1 MRRTGRVLRTVM
13 AASVILITAAPAW
26 ADSMTWEMDGAI
38 TSVSGV
44 FTSFLAV
51 GMPVTLDLF
60 GDAAQVGFA
69 NCPPGSP
76 STDFTV
82 GAELRAGSLAYS
94 GSGLIERNNEEG
106 ACGLLGPHL
115 DLQSFFWSFDGTPP
129 DQSVFALEQVY
140 AFMTP
145 YSTLPTTLGEQ
156 LDSVN
161 AVGGGATGLFPGGF
175 TFSGP
180 LAPVPEPATGAIF
193 ATGVIVLARLRKGR
207 RRQTTTS

>member
-1 MRRTGRVLRTVM
+1 MIPPKSASRTV
-13 AASVILITAAPAW
+13 P
-26 ADSMTWEMDGAI
+26 
-38 TSVSGV
+38 
-44 FTSFLAV
+44 
-51 GMPVTLDLF
+51 PDLRL
-60 GDAAQVGFA
+60 
-69 NCPPGSP
+69 
-76 STDFTV
+76 TDFTV
-82 GAELRAGSLAYS
+82 GAELRAGSLAYR

-115 DLQSFFWSFDGTPP
+115 DLQSFFWTFDGTPP

-161 AVGGGATGLFPGGF
+161 AINGGATGLFPGAF